1 MTTIES
7 TTSAGRAH
15 PDAQPARQAQRLQRR
30 HAWPSCARPWRP
42 AAVDHGVKAV
52 VLTGAGR
59 AFSSGQD
66 LTEDLPRDGEGRVD
80 LGPPLERDYNPLVLA
95 LATYPKPTIAALN
108 GPAVGA
114 AMNIAL
120 ACDIVLAARSAMLQ
134 EAFARIALMPDA
146 GGTWLLPRLV
156 GPKRA
161 LALMM
166 TAEPVPAEGAA
177 PRPGPQAVRRRRLC
191 RRGGGLRRGPGAR
204 PRLRLPAD
212 QGGGAG
218 ERHQR
223 PRHPARGRGTAA
235 EAGRLLP
242 RLRRGRRRLPRE
254 AAATLR
260 GAVRPG
266 AKRVFDASVR
276 VLAVRPLA
284 RRFRPAAAGPGR
296 SARRTAPRR
305 WRIRPAPPAAR
316 SPRGRA
322 APAGTGCRRPCA
334 A

>member
-7 TTSAGRAH
+7 TTLQGVRTLTLNR
-15 PDAQPARQAQRLQRR
+15 PDKLNAFNAAM
-30 HAWPSCARPWRP
+30 HAELREALAA

-166 TAEPVPAEGAA
+166 TAEPVPAEEALRLGLVHKLFDDAVFAA
-177 PRPGPQAVRRRRLC
+177 EVAAFAVALA
-191 RRGGGLRRGPGAR
+191 RGPAFAY
-204 PRLRLPAD
+204 RLIK
-212 QGGGAG
+212 
-218 ERHQR
+218 
-223 PRHPARGRGTAA
+223 
-235 EAGRLLP
+235 EA
-242 RLRRGRRRLPRE
+242 
-254 AAATLR
+254 
-260 GAVRPG
+260 
-266 AKRVFDASVR
+266 
-276 VLAVRPLA
+276 VLASATNDLATQLAVEARLQKQAGFSHDFAEGVAAFREKRPP
-284 RRFRPAAAGPGR
+284 RFEGR
-296 SARRTAPRR
+296 
-305 WRIRPAPPAAR
+305 
-316 SPRGRA
+316 
-322 APAGTGCRRPCA
+322 
-334 A
+334 